1 MAIFIGLL
9 FITEDRSP
17 VSSDMVYVFFDLFLE
32 LLNTREVL
40 IDPDTVH
47 DIYMNGLSIY
57 ITIKTDDM
65 DFEMSFLWLV

>member
-17 VSSDMVYVFFDLFLE
+17 VRSDVVYVFFDLFLE
-32 LLNTREVL
+32 FINTREVL
-40 IDPDTVH
+40 IDSDTVH

-65 DFEMSFLWLV
+65 NFEMSFLWLV

>member
-17 VSSDMVYVFFDLFLE
+17 VRSDVVYVFFDLFLE
-32 LLNTREVL
+32 FINTREVL
-40 IDPDTVH
+40 IDSDTVH
-47 DIYMNGLSIY
+47 YIYMNGLSVY

-65 DFEMSFLWLV
+65 NFEMSFLWLV

>member
-17 VSSDMVYVFFDLFLE
+17 VRSDMIYVFFDLFLE
-32 LLNTREVL
+32 FINTCEVL
-40 IDPDTVH
+40 IHSDTIH
-47 DIYMNGLSIY
+47 DIYMNGLSVY